1 MLRHLKLKM
10 KIKITMSFCIY
21 DVKLLEKQN
30 AIWRKIQDLKNT
42 ELNARRV
49 HDDRYI
55 KTDIVI
61 CGDKFDT
68 NMA

>member
-1 MLRHLKLKM
+1 MLRHLRLKM

-30 AIWRKIQDLKNT
+30 AIWRKIQDLKNI

-55 KTDIVI
+55 KTDIVTY
-61 CGDKFDT
+61 GDKFDT

>member
-10 KIKITMSFCIY
+10 KIKIKMSFRIY

-30 AIWRKIQDLKNT
+30 AIWRKIQDLKNI

-49 HDDRYI
+49 YGDRYI
-55 KTDIVI
+55 KTNIVTY
-61 CGDKFDT
+61 GEKFDT

>member
-10 KIKITMSFCIY
+10 KIKITMSFRIY

-30 AIWRKIQDLKNT
+30 AIWRKIQDLKNI

-49 HDDRYI
+49 YSDRYI
-55 KTDIVI
+55 KTNIVTY
-61 CGDKFDT
+61 GEKFDT

>member
-1 MLRHLKLKM
+1 MLRHLRLKM

-30 AIWRKIQDLKNT
+30 AIWRKIQDLKNI

-49 HDDRYI
+49 YSDRYI
-55 KTDIVI
+55 KTNIVTY
-61 CGDKFDT
+61 GEKFDT